1 MTGKNT
7 AKISKI
13 KHLLRVRPFVP
24 PKTPKKPNPQD
35 VKGCPIAQK
44 LDLQL

>member
-7 AKISKI
+7 AKISKN
-13 KHLLRVRPFVP
+13 KAFVKGASLCSAQDAK
-24 PKTPKKPNPQD
+24 KTNPQD